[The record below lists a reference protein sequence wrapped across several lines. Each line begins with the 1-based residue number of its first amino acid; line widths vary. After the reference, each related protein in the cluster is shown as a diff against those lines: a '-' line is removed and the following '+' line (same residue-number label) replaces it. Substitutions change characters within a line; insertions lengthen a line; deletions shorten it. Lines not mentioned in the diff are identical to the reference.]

1 MNYRTINNRLI
12 LKILLIV
19 FIIYFLPDSVLGDDY
34 SSYPTGLLPPTEEE
48 KKLIEKEWK
57 EIDIVSPNE
66 IAIDRINKKRR
77 QENLPELNKEELELI
92 WEDNI
97 DKIKRES
104 DLNIQH
110 LPDYLPYID
119 NSKLPA
125 FPPIRSQEE
134 FGSCAPFSVTYYQ
147 LTHMVSL
154 QKGWDNKNEDN
165 HTKFSPKWT
174 YNFINSGEPGG
185 SSWYSTYKV

>member
-1 MNYRTINNRLI
+1 MNYPTINNRLF

-19 FIIYFLPDSVLGDDY
+19 FIICFLPDSVLGDDY
-34 SSYPTGLLPPTEEE
+34 SSYHTGLLPPTEEE

-57 EIDIVSPNE
+57 KIDKVSPNE
-66 IAIDRINKKRR
+66 IAIDRINTKR
-77 QENLPELNKEELELI
+77 QEKNLPELNKKEIELI

-104 DLNIQH
+104 DLNSQQ
-110 LPDYLPYID
+110 LPDYLPYVD

-125 FPPIRSQEE
+125 FPPIRNQGELP
-134 FGSCAPFSVTYYQ
+134 SCVPFSVTYYQ

-154 QKGWDNKNEDN
+154 QEG
-165 HTKFSPKWT
+165 
-174 YNFINSGEPGG
+174 
-185 SSWYSTYKV
+185 